1 MRNNKRQQKFAF
13 GLKKQRGI
21 VLVLFTIS
29 MVVMLGMAGVALD
42 GAHGMLNKTRLQNL
56 VDAAALS
63 GAKTLDNTADI
74 VEAEIDARAIFAA
87 NAGDLGNAEIQNSLG
102 GGLTITVQFS
112 STLHPF
118 VPGTSPEQYVRVS
131 AQNLRLQGWFIPVL
145 GFNEKVV
152 GATAVA
158 GPSPTI
164 NTACNIAPMMVCGDP
179 NAPANQNF
187 GYELGVTD
195 VLKASTN
202 SFDVGPG
209 NFQLVRFPGNAGA
222 ADIREAMAGGWNG
235 CASLD
240 DVIPT
245 EPGNTVG
252 PVVQGFNTRF
262 GIYAGPMNG
271 TQSEYPPDIVTTEPT
286 PLLEYECPASGGM
299 GSDAICHQG
308 VPIDDTTVFYD
319 FDSYL
324 SDVSG
329 GNYTVTPIEDGGT
342 GAFHRRT
349 MAVPVGDCT
358 NTTNGQGEV
367 PLLGFLCYHMLQR
380 AIQQGTESQI
390 YGQFVQD
397 GCPVNGRPGP
407 APGTGPGPYIIQ
419 LYKDEGATAS

>member
-1 MRNNKRQQKFAF
+1 MFKNYHHRRISSAP
-13 GLKKQRGI
+13 KKQRGI
-21 VLVLFTIS
+21 VLVLFTIA

-56 VDAAALS
+56 SDAAALS
-63 GAKTLDNTADI
+63 GAKTLDQTND
-74 VEAEIDARAIFAA
+74 VVLAEVDARAIFAA
-87 NAGDLGNAEIQNSLG
+87 NAGDLGNAEIQGSLG
-102 GGLTITVQFS
+102 GDLTVTVQFS

-118 VPGTSPEQYVRVS
+118 VPGTSPEQYVRVI
-131 AQNLRLQGWFIPVL
+131 AQNLRLPGWFIPVL
-145 GFNEKVV
+145 GFNEKIV

-179 NAPANQNF
+179 NPAADNF
-187 GYELGVTD
+187 GYPLGFTD

-209 NFQLVRFPGNAGA
+209 NFQLIRLGGA
-222 ADIREAMAGGWNG
+222 MGGADIREAMAGGYDE
-235 CASLD
+235 CASID

-262 GIYAGPMNG
+262 GIYSGPMNG
-271 TQSEYPPDIVTTEPT
+271 TQSQYPPDVVTGEPT
-286 PLLEYECPASGGM
+286 PLLTYECPAGGGM
-299 GSDAICHQG
+299 GSDTVCYQG
-308 VPIDDTTVFYD
+308 QPIDETTVFYD
-319 FDSYL
+319 RDDYEAAL
-324 SDVSG
+324 LAT
-329 GNYTVTPIEDGGT
+329 NYNYAPIEDGGI
-342 GAFHRRT
+342 GAFNRRT

-358 NTTNGQGEV
+358 NTTNGQGDV
-367 PLLGFLCYHMLQR
+367 PLLGFLCYHMIQR
-380 AIQQGTESQI
+380 AEQHGNRSQI
-390 YGQFVQD
+390 YGEFIDD

-419 LYKDEGATAS
+419 LYKDEDATAS

>member
-1 MRNNKRQQKFAF
+1 MRRNNRQRRISSVP
-13 GLKKQRGI
+13 KKQRGI
-21 VLVLFTIS
+21 VLVLFTIA
-29 MVVMLGMAGVALD
+29 MVVMLGMTGVALD

-63 GAKTLDNTADI
+63 GAKTLDQTDDI
-74 VEAEIDARAIFAA
+74 VQAEIDARGIFAT
-87 NAGDLGNAEIQNSLG
+87 NAGDLGHAEIQSSLG
-102 GGLTITVQFS
+102 GDLTVSVQFS

-118 VPGTSPEQYVRVS
+118 VPGTSPEQYVRVT
-131 AQNLRLQGWFIPVL
+131 AQNLRLPGWFIPVL

-152 GATAVA
+152 GATAVS

-187 GYELGVTD
+187 GYELGVID

-202 SFDVGPG
+202 NFDVGPG

-252 PVVQGFNTRF
+252 PTVQGFNTRF

-271 TQSEYPPDIVTTEPT
+271 TQSEYPPDVVTTEPT
-286 PLLEYECPASGGM
+286 PPLTYECAASGGM
-299 GSDAICHQG
+299 GSDTICHQG
-308 VPIDDTTVFYD
+308 QPIDDMTVIYD
-319 FDSYL
+319 FDSYQ
-324 SDVSG
+324 SDLGSG
-329 GNYTVTPIEDGGT
+329 NFTHTPIEDNGI
-342 GAFHRRT
+342 GAFNRRT
-349 MAVPVGDCT
+349 MPVPVGDCT
-358 NTTNGQGEV
+358 NTTNGQGDV

-380 AIQQGTESQI
+380 AEQHGNTSQI
-390 YGQFVQD
+390 YG
-397 GCPVNGRPGP
+397 
-407 APGTGPGPYIIQ
+407 
-419 LYKDEGATAS
+419 

>member
-1 MRNNKRQQKFAF
+1 MRRNIRQRKMESAPR
-13 GLKKQRGI
+13 KQNGI

-56 VDAAALS
+56 ADAAALS
-63 GAKTLDNTADI
+63 GAKTLDNTNDI
-74 VEAEIDARAIFAA
+74 VQAEIDARAMFAT
-87 NAGDLGNAEIQNSLG
+87 NAGDLGNAEIQGALG
-102 GGLTITVQFS
+102 GGLAVTVQFS

-118 VPGTSPEQYVRVS
+118 VPGTSPEQYVRVT
-131 AQNLRLQGWFIPVL
+131 AQNLRLPGWFIPVL

-179 NAPANQNF
+179 NPAADNF

-222 ADIREAMAGGWNG
+222 ADIREAMAGGWDG

-271 TQSEYPPDIVTTEPT
+271 TQSQYPPDVVTNEPN
-286 PLLEYECPASGGM
+286 PLLTYECPASGGM
-299 GSDAICHQG
+299 GSDAICFQG
-308 VPIDDTTVFYD
+308 QPIDDTTVFYD

-324 SDVSG
+324 ADLSSG
-329 GNYTVTPIEDGGT
+329 NFTHTPIDDGGT
-342 GAFHRRT
+342 GAFNRRT

-358 NTTNGQGEV
+358 NTTNGQGDV
-367 PLLGFLCYHMLQR
+367 PLLGFLCYHMTQR
-380 AIQQGTESQI
+380 AVQQGQQSQV
-390 YGQFVQD
+390 YGQFIQD

-407 APGTGPGPYIIQ
+407 TPGTGPGPYIIQ
-419 LYKDEGATAS
+419 LYKDEDATAS